1 MSVLSTRDLFEAILR
16 DRDMLHDG
24 QVMTDAVL
32 LVAIEDFGSSTT
44 YARVYPDNG
53 QQPVHR
59 TKGLL
64 VESLDE
70 LRDLESGGR
79 D

>member
-1 MSVLSTRDLFEAILR
+1 MSAPSTRDLFEAILR
-16 DRDMLHDG
+16 ERDMLHDG

-44 YARVYPDNG
+44 YARVYPDSG

-64 VESLDE
+64 VEFLDE
-70 LRDLESGGR
+70 LRELESEER